1 MIFCRYCG
9 KQIHESAPSC
19 PQCGGVLHPQP
30 VASTA
35 DGGQIWLG
43 ITSLILGIICTL
55 VLFDD
60 KPMDKDTTIGF
71 VMFATVAIVTGS
83 VTIKN
88 HFAGR
93 KMAIAGI
100 VLSSISLL
108 AMIGMHTK

>member
-19 PQCGGVLHPQP
+19 PQCGGVLHPQLA
-30 VASTA
+30 ASTA

-43 ITSLILGIICTL
+43 ITSLFLGIICTL
-55 VLFDD
+55 ILFDD
-60 KPMDKDTTIGF
+60 EPMDKDTTTGF
-71 VMFATVAIVTGS
+71 VMFAVIAIVCGS
-83 VTIKN
+83 VSIKN

-93 KMAIAGI
+93 RMAIAGI

-108 AMIGMHTK
+108 VMIGMHTK

>member
-19 PQCGGVLHPQP
+19 PQCGGVLHPQLA
-30 VASTA
+30 ASTA

-55 VLFDD
+55 ILFDD

-71 VMFATVAIVTGS
+71 VMFAAVAIVTGS
-83 VTIKN
+83 VAIKN

-108 AMIGMHTK
+108 AMIGMRT